1 MRLSLERIVAML
13 RSPHVPDYVGP
24 KAMSKRGIF
33 GKSPGFETNEVQ
45 TLGIS

>member
-13 RSPHVPDYVGP
+13 RSPHVPGYVGR
-24 KAMSKRGIF
+24 KGHVETRNC
-33 GKSPGFETNEVQ
+33 GKSSEFETNEVQ